1 MAVIHTPREGFTGRG
16 VAGVQFEDG
25 RAETDDPAVIAYA
38 RRHGYTVTDDDGP
51 PAKKPAGR
59 SPSKK

>member
-1 MAVIHTPREGFTGRG
+1 MARIETPREGFTGRG
-16 VAGVQFEDG
+16 VAGLQFEDG

-38 RRHGYTVTDDDGP
+38 RRHGYTVTDDAP

-59 SPSKK
+59 PPSKK